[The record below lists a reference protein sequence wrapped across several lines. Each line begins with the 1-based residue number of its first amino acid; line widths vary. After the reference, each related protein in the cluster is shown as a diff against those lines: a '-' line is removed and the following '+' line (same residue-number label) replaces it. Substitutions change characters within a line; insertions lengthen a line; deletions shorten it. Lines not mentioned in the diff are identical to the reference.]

1 SVHVSCG
8 LLYVHS
14 VGQARRLSLQ
24 LQTHDFTAS
33 GKTFSLENGNG
44 DAVIGE
50 EKPHMLRMR
59 HRSKVQVEFFAMTKL
74 NRACPASPSVD
85 RRNCHEFGSVE
96 RFFNFFIPINLIH
109 TFMIT
114 DELHSEQ
121 TLLVAPEHRRYCMS
135 ALPPKA
141 DMCSAVAHVRFG
153 PKADSCRAAKRHA
166 LVLTRSPRPR
176 RSRIVVSGSMH
187 DPEVIRLG

>member
-1 SVHVSCG
+1 
-8 LLYVHS
+8 
-14 VGQARRLSLQ
+14 
-24 LQTHDFTAS
+24 
-33 GKTFSLENGNG
+33 
-44 DAVIGE
+44 
-50 EKPHMLRMR
+50 
-59 HRSKVQVEFFAMTKL
+59 MTKL

-141 DMCSAVAHVRFG
+141 DMCSAVAHVRFW
-153 PKADSCRAAKRHA
+153 PKADISTDQDGLGAASISTSVCVASHA
-166 LVLTRSPRPR
+166 GHS
-176 RSRIVVSGSMH
+176 
-187 DPEVIRLG
+187 

>member
-1 SVHVSCG
+1 M
-8 LLYVHS
+8 
-14 VGQARRLSLQ
+14 
-24 LQTHDFTAS
+24 
-33 GKTFSLENGNG
+33 
-44 DAVIGE
+44 
-50 EKPHMLRMR
+50 PHMLRMR

-74 NRACPASPSVD
+74 NRACPASTSVD

-96 RFFNFFIPINLIH
+96 RFFNFLIPINLIH

-141 DMCSAVAHVRFG
+141 DMCIAQPHVCFG
-153 PKADSCRAAKRHA
+153 PKADIRGA
-166 LVLTRSPRPR
+166 RPYVR
-176 RSRIVVSGSMH
+176 FT
-187 DPEVIRLG
+187 PES